1 MPVVTVARRSRP
13 PQFVAFPVPFVS
25 PKEPLANFRLRA
37 RRVVAAFVSH
47 MKLMRLLTLAAAP
60 ALAFAATPSYPPSK
74 TVDQVDDFH
83 GVKVADPYRWLED
96 VDAEDTKAWVGAQN
110 GVTFE
115 FLNKLPKREAIKER
129 LKELLNFPRFSLP
142 SKQGGRYFYTFNSG
156 LQNQSPLY
164 VKDTLAAEGRVIIDP
179 NTLSTDGTVALTA
192 YTASDDGK
200 WLGYGIAKAGSDW
213 NEYRVRNLATGE
225 DTADV
230 INWVKFSGFSWT
242 KDSAGFFY
250 SRYPEPRRE
259 GNQVFSDLE
268 NQKLYYHRLGT
279 PQSED
284 IVVYERPD
292 QPKWGLGGGV
302 TEDGRYLIINIWE
315 GTDPRNR
322 LHYLDLQDACQ
333 PQLRGEVVRL
343 IDVVEASYN
352 VIGNDGSVLYLL
364 TDLDAPRYKVI
375 AIDLANPDR
384 TNWKTLIPQSKDVIS
399 SASYVGGK
407 FVVNYMQDAKS
418 VLAIYARDGAP
429 LGNVALPGIGQ
440 VQGISGREDDTEMFF
455 SYTSFT
461 YPTTNFRVDVATGQ
475 VEVFQAPKV
484 AFDPSLY
491 ETRQVFYASKDGT
504 RVPMFI
510 THRKGIK
517 LDGSHPTLLY
527 GYGGFNISLL
537 PSFSTS
543 TIAWLELGG
552 IYAVPNLRGG
562 GEYGREW
569 HLAGTKLQKQNV
581 FDDFIAAGDYLVSKK
596 FTAHEK
602 LVLSGGSN
610 GGLLVAATVN
620 QRPDLARVALP
631 AVGVMDMTRFQKFT
645 IGWAWAS
652 DYGSAEE
659 SAELAAY
666 LKGYS
671 PVHNVKAG
679 ATYPAILVT
688 TGDHDDRVHPGHS
701 FKYTA
706 ALQAANPQ
714 NAFPMF
720 IRIETNAGHGAGKPI
735 SKVVEETADK
745 FAFALYFT
753 GGPAN

>member
-1 MPVVTVARRSRP
+1 
-13 PQFVAFPVPFVS
+13 
-25 PKEPLANFRLRA
+25 
-37 RRVVAAFVSH
+37 
-47 MKLMRLLTLAAAP
+47 MKFMSLLTLAAAP
-60 ALAFAATPSYPPSK
+60 ALAFATTPNYPVSK
-74 TVDQVDDFH
+74 TVDQVDEVH
-83 GVKVADPYRWLED
+83 GVKIPDPFRWLED
-96 VDAEDTKAWVGAQN
+96 VDAQETKDWVGAQN
-110 GVTFE
+110 QITFD
-115 FLNKLPKREAIKER
+115 FLTKLPKRDAIKER
-129 LKELLNFPRFSLP
+129 LKELFNYPRFSLP

-164 VKDTLAAEGRVIIDP
+164 VKETLEAEGRVILDP
-179 NTLSTDGTVALTA
+179 NTMSTDGTVALTTYA
-192 YTASDDGK
+192 ASDDGK

-213 NEYRVRNLATGE
+213 NEFRVRNLATGE

-230 INWVKFSGFSWT
+230 ISWVKFSGFSWA
-242 KDSAGFFY
+242 KDSSGFFY

-268 NQKLYYHRLGT
+268 HQKIYFHRLGT
-279 PQSED
+279 AQSED
-284 IVVYERPD
+284 VVVYERPD
-292 QPKWGLGGGV
+292 QPKWILGGGV
-302 TEDGRYLIINIWE
+302 TEDGRYLMISIFE

-322 LHYLDLQDACQ
+322 LHYLDLKDPMK
-333 PQLRGEVVRL
+333 PQVKGEVVRL

-352 VIGNDGSVLYLL
+352 VIGNEGSTIFVL

-375 AIDLANPDR
+375 AIDLENPDR
-384 TNWKTLIPQSKDVIS
+384 ANWKTIIPQSKDVIS
-399 SASYVGGK
+399 AAAYIGGK

-418 VLAIYARDGAP
+418 VLALFAKDGTS
-429 LGNVALPGIGQ
+429 LGNIELPGIGQ
-440 VQGISGREDDTEMFF
+440 VAGISGREDETEMFF
-455 SYTSFT
+455 AFTSFT
-461 YPTTNFRVDVATGQ
+461 YPTTNFRADVATGK
-475 VEVFQAPKV
+475 VEVFQAPQV
-484 AFDPSLY
+484 SFDPAIY
-491 ETRQVFYASKDGT
+491 ETEQVFYTSKDGT

-552 IYAVPNLRGG
+552 IYAVANLRGG

-569 HLAGTKLQKQNV
+569 HLAGTKLRKQNV
-581 FDDFIAAGDYLVSKK
+581 FDDFIAAGDFLVKEKYTS
-596 FTAHEK
+596 HEK

-610 GGLLVAATVN
+610 GGLLVAAVVN

-652 DYGSAEE
+652 DYGSVDDGPEM
-659 SAELAAY
+659 AAY

-671 PVHNVKAG
+671 PIHNVKPG
-679 ATYPAILVT
+679 TQYPAVLVT
-688 TGDHDDRVHPGHS
+688 TADHDDRVHPGHS
-701 FKYTA
+701 FKYAA
-706 ALQAANPQ
+706 ALQAANP
-714 NAFPMF
+714 NNPYPLM

-735 SKVVEETADK
+735 SKIVEETADK